1 MEPTTEEIEM
11 MRPHRALVMSLR
23 TALVMRKTELR
34 FVLMTSSQSESFM
47 RNMSVS
53 LVMPALLT
61 KMSTWPY
68 AALISFKT
76 CSTLAESTTSNFMP
90 LPLRAPVKRA
100 EIVSAPLSD
109 VAVPTTV
116 APASARRCA
125 MAAPMPR
132 EAPVTRATL
141 PVRSKPFGSSG
152 TSPPLAERATPTARP
167 SAAPER
173 PSSRPS
179 AKAAGAAAEAGAE
192 AAPRRAAAK
201 VRSMLERPQANPAA
215 ANRVGATRPRIVL
228 DSGRH
233 DKENKAAGVR
243 TL

>member
-34 FVLMTSSQSESFM
+34 FVLMTSSQSWSFM
-47 RNMSVS
+47 RSISVS

-68 AALISFKT
+68 AALISFNT
-76 CSTLAESTTSNFMP
+76 CSTLAESTTSSFMP
-90 LPLRAPVKRA
+90 LPLRLPVKRT
-100 EIVSAPLSD
+100 EIASAPPSD

-152 TSPPLAERATPTARP
+152 ASPPLAERVTPSARP
-167 SAAPER
+167 GSTPER

-179 AKAAGAAAEAGAE
+179 ARAAGTAAEEA

-201 VRSMLERPQANPAA
+201 VRSMLERPQTNPAA
-215 ANRVGATRPRIVL
+215 TNKVGATRPRIVL
-228 DSGRH
+228 DAGRG
-233 DKENKAAGVR
+233 DKENCGWDPNQV
-243 TL
+243 T